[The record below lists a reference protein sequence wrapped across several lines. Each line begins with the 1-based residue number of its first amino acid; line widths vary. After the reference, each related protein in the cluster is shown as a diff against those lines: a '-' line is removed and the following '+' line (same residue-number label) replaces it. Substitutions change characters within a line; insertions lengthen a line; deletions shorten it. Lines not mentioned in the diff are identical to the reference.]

1 MHNII
6 FKLQKM
12 HSTLLKVI
20 AIVSVNV
27 KYLNYRVHT
36 LTEKWET
43 MQKYK
48 NEELTRWKKKLVN
61 KVAKEMN
68 ETQRQI
74 IESRS
79 KNLGKKCQQLGNNTH
94 HTILCH
100 SHTQIHPHHAYSFVS
115 LPLRKRSH
123 RLTTTNL

>member
-48 NEELTRWKKKLVN
+48 NEELTRWKKK
-61 KVAKEMN
+61 
-68 ETQRQI
+68 T
-74 IESRS
+74 
-79 KNLGKKCQQLGNNTH
+79 C
-94 HTILCH
+94 
-100 SHTQIHPHHAYSFVS
+100 
-115 LPLRKRSH
+115 
-123 RLTTTNL
+123 